1 MTRRLVLLVAK
12 AAALAAPASA
22 TAGGFATVG
31 LDSLPEG
38 LAPGEP
44 WTVELTILQHGR
56 TPLDGVKPI
65 VIVEKAGAGERRSLP
80 ARATGE
86 PGMYRATVVFASAG
100 TWSYVVDDGFS
111 QRHTYKPVSIR
122 EGKRKQAE
130 KSDAEAAGAAGG
142 GSGCGDGEKV
152 GLASGGEN
160 AGLSGGGSGGGGEPD
175 YLLAAFAAAVAG
187 LVAALGA
194 AALQRRREGPA
205 SAGG

>member
-1 MTRRLVLLVAK
+1 MTRRLVLLVAT

-22 TAGGFATVG
+22 AAGGFATVG

-56 TPLDGVKPI
+56 TPLDGVKPS
-65 VIVEKAGAGERRSLP
+65 VIVEKAGAGERRSFP
-80 ARATGE
+80 AQATGE

-111 QRHTYKPVSIR
+111 QRHTYKPVWIR

-130 KSDAEAAGAAGG
+130 KSDAEATGAAGG
-142 GSGCGDGEKV
+142 GPGGGDGEKA

-160 AGLSGGGSGGGGEPD
+160 AGLSGGGSGGGGPD